1 LVILVFAPVAEAK
14 HYSHPKIEQ
23 DIQLLTDGAGANL
36 LLTFEVDTTS
46 NKDFTWTDIDNNL
59 VAAAMADNNK
69 VGMGSAGSRL
79 IGKVISVSDE
89 LTSGTAVPALCTVQV
104 TGVARF
110 LYSGTAPS
118 VGHKVECDGAGKVRR
133 AVTATDV
140 PTGGTP
146 QRGLVIAVD
155 TTATTCDVLL
165 DA

>member
-1 LVILVFAPVAEAK
+1 MSSTYKVNNE
-14 HYSHPKIEQ
+14 
-23 DIQLLTDGAGANL
+23 GAGANL
-36 LLTFEVDTTS
+36 LLTFEVDTTA

-59 VAAAMADNNK
+59 TAAAMADNNK

-89 LTSGTAVPALCTVQV
+89 LASGTAVPALATVQV

-118 VGHKVECDGAGKVRR
+118 VGNKVECDGTGKVRK
-133 AVTATDV
+133 ALTATDV
-140 PTGGTP
+140 PAGGTAH
-146 QRGLVIAVD
+146 RGLVIAVD
-155 TTATTCDVLL
+155 TTNTTCDVLL